1 MIRGLYTAG
10 SGLVAGLRQQELVA
24 NNIANISTPGYRGES
39 SAMSSFERVLA
50 IRVGN
55 ASVPVP
61 LTFRRQLGVVGT
73 GTYMAQRTTYL
84 AEGGL
89 RLTDAPLDIAI
100 RGDGLFAVQGPTG
113 TMYTRNG
120 HFSSLNGQLVTAAGF
135 AVLGSDGQPI
145 VIDDGQRIMVSSQ
158 GGIFTIESVV
168 NDESGEIE
176 EVQVQIGELQI
187 VHIPAEALVRAG
199 ASSFITAPG
208 TTPVAVGDETVVV
221 QGALE
226 ESNVDIT
233 LAATQLSRLSQ
244 QFSANQRVFVTLDEN
259 LEQAVRDIGRVG

>member
-1 MIRGLYTAG
+1 MIRGLYTAA

-50 IRVGN
+50 VRVGN
-55 ASVPVP
+55 APLPVP

-73 GTYMAQRTTYL
+73 GAYMAQRTSYL

-100 RGDGLFAVQGPTG
+100 RGDGFFAVQGPTG
-113 TMYTRNG
+113 TLYTRNG
-120 HFSSLNGQLVTAAGF
+120 HFSSMDGQLVTAAGF
-135 AVLGSDGQPI
+135 AVLGSDDQPI
-145 VIDDGQRIMVSSQ
+145 VIDDGKQIVVSTQ

-168 NDESGEIE
+168 NDASGELE
-176 EVQVQIGELQI
+176 QVRVQVGELQI
-187 VHIPAEALVRAG
+187 VHIPAEVLVRAG
-199 ASSFITAPG
+199 DTSFVPAPG
-208 TTPVAVGDETVVV
+208 NTPVAVGDETVVV

-233 LAATQLSRLSQ
+233 RAATQLSRLSQ
-244 QFSANQRVFVTLDEN
+244 QFSANQRVFATLDES